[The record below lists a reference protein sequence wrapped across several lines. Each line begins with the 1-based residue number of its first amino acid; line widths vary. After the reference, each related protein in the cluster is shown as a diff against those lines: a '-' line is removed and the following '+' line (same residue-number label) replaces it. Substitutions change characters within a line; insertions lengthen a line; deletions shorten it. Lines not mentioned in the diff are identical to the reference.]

1 VLACKVIT
9 LRYRSTVRPGEDAMQ
24 GQTLKTWIARRL
36 SVRTRLEQVCVSYLL
51 FLMVVR
57 QKHSLTEAARLTGLH
72 KSAFCKLLR
81 DHFKVAAYTLDNL
94 SKKQAKQFAKC
105 LHNLKGLPW
114 KIAILVDSTI
124 QHRASVHPENA
135 KTFNHGQGYVIG
147 HQWTNIVLVI
157 NDVLIPLPPIPFYSK
172 RYCQEHGLA
181 YQSEHDLV
189 VDYLG
194 KLNLND
200 YIGSYNPRE
209 VIVLADSGYD
219 NKKIENA
226 IINKH
231 WNFIVALGK
240 TRSVKS
246 EALYQTTPT
255 SRQWCHI
262 ATFFRNHRRLKW
274 QTIRFMTRGAKRKR
288 MEFRIRHTI
297 GYLRYVGQVQLV
309 CSECKKRP
317 DGRRKYLACSD
328 VSVTARQIVLGYR
341 LRWAVELFHKDVKQN
356 LGFEDVATSGFD
368 SVKAHVYWVY
378 CAYILLHMS
387 PPGVSPDTKSLGAK
401 QRQLQQLLADKEKR
415 RVLQKLTQIGG
426 IERYKD
432 ELRQALEAA

>member
-1 VLACKVIT
+1 
-9 LRYRSTVRPGEDAMQ
+9 MQ
-24 GQTLKTWIARRL
+24 AQTLKTWIARRI
-36 SVRTRLEQVCVSYLL
+36 SVRTRLEPVCVSYLL
-51 FLMVVR
+51 FLMVVT
-57 QKHSLTEAARLTGLH
+57 QKHSLTEAARFTRLG

-81 DHFKVAAYTLDNL
+81 DHCKVAAPTLDEL

-105 LHNLKGLPW
+105 LHHLKGLPW
-114 KIAILVDSTI
+114 KIAILVDSTM
-124 QHRASVHPENA
+124 QHRSSLHPENA
-135 KTFNHGQGYVIG
+135 KKFNHGNGYVIG

-157 NDVLIPLPPIPFYSK
+157 NDLLIPLPPIPFYSK
-172 RYCQEHGLA
+172 QYGQEHGLH
-181 YQSEHDLV
+181 YQSEHDLI
-189 VDYLG
+189 VDYLNN
-194 KLNLND
+194 LNLED
-200 YIGSYNPRE
+200 YIGSHDSRN

-219 NKKIENA
+219 NKKIERA

-231 WNFIVALGK
+231 WNFIIALGK

-246 EALYQTTPT
+246 EALYQTTPK

-274 QTIRFMTRGAKRKR
+274 QTLRFMTSGAKRKR

-309 CSECKKRP
+309 CSEFNKRP
-317 DGRRKYLACSD
+317 DGRRKYFACSD
-328 VSVTARQIVLGYR
+328 VRVTARQIVLGYR
-341 LRWAVELFHKDVKQN
+341 LRWAVELFHKDIKQN

-401 QRQLQQLLADKEKR
+401 QRQLQQLLEDKEKR

-432 ELRQALEAA
+432 ELRQALAAA